1 MLKFKFSCKL
11 INTYFDCKKSR
22 QIQFSN
28 SFHVNFIPYAM
39 KKSIFL
45 IVIAFILQSCAKI
58 FFTPD
63 ARYLAQNQRII
74 AIAPP
79 KVSIAA
85 KKNVDGAALIEQQKT
100 ESVNFHR
107 EMYSWL
113 LKRKMQG
120 TISVEIQDVETTIAL
135 LTKAGIT
142 EGKLLT
148 PDEMCKLLGVDGI
161 LTSNYSLSKPM
172 SEGAAIAV
180 GLLVG
185 SMGATNEA
193 TVSLSIHD
201 PGAKKMIWNYDHKL
215 SSSLGTPARLV
226 DDLMRQAS
234 RKMPYFTG
242 K

>member
-1 MLKFKFSCKL
+1 
-11 INTYFDCKKSR
+11 
-22 QIQFSN
+22 
-28 SFHVNFIPYAM
+28 M

-45 IVIAFILQSCAKI
+45 LVGVALMLQSCAKI
-58 FFTPD
+58 FYTPD
-63 ARYLAQNQRII
+63 ARSLAQNQRII

-100 ESVNFHR
+100 ESVNFQR
-107 EMYSWL
+107 EMYSWM

-120 TISVEIQDVETTIAL
+120 TISVDIQDVETTIAL
-135 LTKAGIT
+135 LTKAGVSD
-142 EGKLLT
+142 GKILT
-148 PDEMCKLLGVDGI
+148 PDEMCRLLGVDGI

-172 SEGAAIAV
+172 TEGAAIAL
-180 GLLVG
+180 GFLVG

-201 PGAKKMIWNYDHKL
+201 SGANKMIWNYDHKL

-234 RKMPYFTG
+234 RKMPYFINN
-242 K
+242 

>member
-1 MLKFKFSCKL
+1 MKKL
-11 INTYFDCKKSR
+11 I
-22 QIQFSN
+22 
-28 SFHVNFIPYAM
+28 
-39 KKSIFL
+39 FL
-45 IVIAFILQSCAKI
+45 LVVAAFILHSCSKI
-58 FFTPD
+58 FYTPD
-63 ARYLAQNQRII
+63 ARYLAQNQKII
-74 AIAPP
+74 AIIPP

-100 ESVNFHR
+100 ESVNFQR
-107 EMYSWL
+107 EMYSWM

-120 TISVEIQDVETTIAL
+120 TITVEIQDVETTIAI
-135 LTKAGIT
+135 LTKAGVN

-180 GLLVG
+180 GLIG
-185 SMGATNEA
+185 GTTGATNEA

-201 PGAKKMIWNYDHKL
+201 SGTKKMIWNYDQKL
-215 SSSLGTPARLV
+215 SSSLGTPAGLV

-242 K
+242 N